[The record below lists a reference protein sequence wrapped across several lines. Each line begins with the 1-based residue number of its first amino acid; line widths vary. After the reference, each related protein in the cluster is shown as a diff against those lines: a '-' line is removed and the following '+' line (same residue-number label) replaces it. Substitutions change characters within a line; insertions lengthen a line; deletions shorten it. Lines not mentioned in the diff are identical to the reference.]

1 MAVSATLY
9 APCACYTDF
18 RYTPERTNHDC
29 DNVVTIAQSAPQP
42 CDRAQADAH
51 DRTIPCPE
59 HDKPWILITAI
70 LGSSLAFIEGS
81 VVNLALPALQSDLNA
96 TSTELQWVVN
106 AYLLMLGSFMLIG
119 GSLGDRFGLR
129 RVFMLGTALFGMAS
143 FACAFAPSLP
153 WLIAARTLQGLGG
166 ALLVPNSLALVARHF
181 EKHERGRA
189 IGTWAGASA
198 LTTALG
204 PVVGGWLVDQ
214 WGWPAVFFLIPPLAA
229 LTIVVAGWR
238 VPVSPSGHEE
248 RLDYAGAL
256 LLVASLCLFI
266 YALVTPAA
274 HWRLVAIF
282 GLAAV
287 LAAAFIRRERRF
299 HPPML
304 PLTLFRS
311 RAFSG
316 ANLMT
321 LLLYGALSGSLYF
334 LPFNLIQVQGY
345 SAVQAGAAFLP
356 FTLILGF
363 GSTYAGDVIR
373 KYNPR
378 VILTIGPVVAALGLI
393 ALAIPGV
400 GASYVTGFLPGI
412 VILGIGMTLSV
423 APLTTVVMSSVDN
436 EQSGVAS
443 GVNNTASRLA
453 GVLAVAVLTAVAV
466 GWFSGE
472 LEHRLQDENLPPEVA
487 LYLKN
492 NASRLAE
499 LDAPVNTPADVSA
512 TVEHAISNSYVG
524 TFRLLVILCGIL
536 TALSGLIAWL
546 TLASAKQE
554 TVAEQ

>member
-1 MAVSATLY
+1 MDH
-9 APCACYTDF
+9 ACGS
-18 RYTPERTNHDC
+18 
-29 DNVVTIAQSAPQP
+29 VVTIAQSAPQP
-42 CDRAQADAH
+42 CDRAQAAAG
-51 DRTIPCPE
+51 DRTIPCPAR
-59 HDKPWILITAI
+59 DKPWVLVTAI

-81 VVNLALPALQSDLNA
+81 VVNLALPALQSDLNV
-96 TSTELQWVVN
+96 TSTDLQWVVN

-129 RVFMLGTALFGMAS
+129 RIFMLGTGLFGIAS

-153 WLIAARTLQGLGG
+153 WLIAARALQGLGG

-181 EKHERGRA
+181 EKDERGRA

-204 PVVGGWLVDQ
+204 PVIGGLLVDR

-229 LTIVVAGWR
+229 LTIAVAGWR
-238 VPVSPSGHEE
+238 VPASPSSKDE

-256 LLVASLCLFI
+256 WLAASLSLFI
-266 YALVTPAA
+266 YALVEPGAP
-274 HWRLVAIF
+274 WRQATLFV
-282 GLAAV
+282 LAAV
-287 LAAAFIRRERRF
+287 AAAAFIRRER
-299 HPPML
+299 HIDAPML
-304 PLTLFRS
+304 PLALFRS

-363 GSTYAGDVIR
+363 GSTYAGNLIR
-373 KYNPR
+373 KFDPR
-378 VILTIGPVVAALGLI
+378 AILTAGPVIASLGLL
-393 ALAIPGV
+393 ALAIPGA

-412 VILGIGMTLSV
+412 LILGLGMTLSV
-423 APLTTVVMSSVDN
+423 APLTTVVMGSVDN
-436 EQSGVAS
+436 RQSGVAS

-453 GVLAVAVLTAVAV
+453 GVLAVAVLTTVAV
-466 GWFSGE
+466 TWFSGE
-472 LEHRLQDENLPPEVA
+472 LDNRVQDENLPPEVA
-487 LYLKN
+487 LYLEN

-499 LDAPVNTPADVSA
+499 LDAPENSPESVAA
-512 TVEHAISNSYVG
+512 TVEHVISQSYIG
-524 TFRLLVILCGIL
+524 TFRLLMIVCGVF

-546 TLASAKQE
+546 TLAKAKQQV
-554 TVAEQ
+554 TRL